1 MMEIYNSKRLYY
13 NSENKQQN
21 KKITDTLLVCSLWA
35 SCLANFKIMR
45 QCVFGLEL
53 AKENKPPMELKQ
65 IGGYNSIFP

>member
-1 MMEIYNSKRLYY
+1 MEIYNSKRLYY

-45 QCVFGLEL
+45 QCVFGLGR
-53 AKENKPPMELKQ
+53 KTRKTCQGKQ
-65 IGGYNSIFP
+65 TSNGVETNGRAQ